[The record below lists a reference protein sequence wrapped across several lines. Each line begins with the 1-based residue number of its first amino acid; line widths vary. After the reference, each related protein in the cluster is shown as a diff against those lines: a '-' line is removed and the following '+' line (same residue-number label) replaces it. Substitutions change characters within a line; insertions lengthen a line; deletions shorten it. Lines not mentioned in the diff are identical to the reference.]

1 MEKAGVPS
9 KAGTFSPLN
18 FSLSSDSHIE
28 GNDHLTYGERSL
40 GCLKLKILEALLP
53 INIGQM
59 YGRNESRFCEMLK

>member
-9 KAGTFSPLN
+9 KAGTFSSLN

-28 GNDHLTYGERSL
+28 GNYHLTYGERSL
-40 GCLKLKILEALLP
+40 GYLKLKILEALLP
-53 INIGQM
+53 INIDQM